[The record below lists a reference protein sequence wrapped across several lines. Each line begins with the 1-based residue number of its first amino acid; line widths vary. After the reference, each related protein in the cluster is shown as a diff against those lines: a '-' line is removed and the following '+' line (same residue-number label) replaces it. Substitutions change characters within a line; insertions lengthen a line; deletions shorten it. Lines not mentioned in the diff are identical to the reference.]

1 MHHNVLLAGRY
12 DKQTYIQSLSSNA
25 EILTIRAVLIILR
38 YNDQNV
44 IRTITCHM
52 HHNILLTGRLKIKGH
67 RKESKFWRFEHFWLV
82 YDIITITSYAPLR
95 PCLLYTSPSPRDGLL
110 SRMPSSA

>member
-1 MHHNVLLAGRY
+1 
-12 DKQTYIQSLSSNA
+12 
-25 EILTIRAVLIILR
+25 
-38 YNDQNV
+38 
-44 IRTITCHM
+44 M

-95 PCLLYTSPSPRDGLL
+95 PTRQTLRKTNVLTIVTIRCRNFDNSGRFDYFTLESPKRHTHHNVSY
-110 SRMPSSA
+110 AA